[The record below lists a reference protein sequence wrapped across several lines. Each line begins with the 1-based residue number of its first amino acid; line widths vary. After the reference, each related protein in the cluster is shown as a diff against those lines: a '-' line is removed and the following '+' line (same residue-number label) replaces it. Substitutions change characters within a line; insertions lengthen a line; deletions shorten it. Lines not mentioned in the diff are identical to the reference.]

1 MKLATGLVV
10 LLGATAVAVAA
21 RAVPPEHQQHDWLDA
36 DGERWRRLSPEAR
49 TAYTEGFLV
58 GAALGQ
64 AASGI
69 PEGDTAAVRRTLDS
83 LERSGLRLPYAPNV
97 YMARIDDYFWWE
109 NHRPY
114 PIWHAFEEVNHDLKR
129 MSR

>member
-1 MKLATGLVV
+1 MRLAAGLMI
-10 LLGATAVAVAA
+10 LFGATAVAVVA
-21 RAVPPEHQQHDWLDA
+21 RALQPEHRQHDWLDA

-64 AASGI
+64 AASGV
-69 PEGDTAAVRRTLDS
+69 PEGDTAVVGKRLDS
-83 LERSGLRLPYAPNV
+83 LARAGLRLPYAPNV